1 MNKLWK
7 KPEIRFN
14 STFQTYPVV
23 QSGMN
28 LSKYIKILM
37 YIIFSN
43 CFTGFE
49 GDSPIKIHVQSTF
62 H

>member
-37 YIIFSN
+37 YLDFVR
-43 CFTGFE
+43 F
-49 GDSPIKIHVQSTF
+49 
-62 H
+62 